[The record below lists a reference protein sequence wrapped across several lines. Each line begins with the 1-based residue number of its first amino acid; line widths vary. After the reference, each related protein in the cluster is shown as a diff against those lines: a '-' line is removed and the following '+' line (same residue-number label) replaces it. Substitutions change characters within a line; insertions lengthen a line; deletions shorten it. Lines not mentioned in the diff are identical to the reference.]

1 MGVWLTSSETLD
13 TNDLGIGLTKRRV
26 LTFTSGNPG
35 NWTWEVTGVQD
46 PDKILLNWDT
56 MFGSKGGNGGVIYF
70 YYNAG
75 TKEGTTATLTVSNTN
90 GDNPDITVTLTVPQ
104 W

>member
-1 MGVWLTSSETLD
+1 
-13 TNDLGIGLTKRRV
+13 
-26 LTFTSGNPG
+26 
-35 NWTWEVTGVQD
+35 
-46 PDKILLNWDT
+46 

-75 TKEGTTATLTVSNTN
+75 TKEDTTATLTVSNTN
-90 GDNPDITVTLTVPQ
+90 GDNPDITVTLAVPQ